1 MFIPIYK
8 RFPVIFDHGDGI
20 YLYDTD
26 GKEYLDFASGIGV
39 MALGYNNTKYNEAL
53 KAQIDKLL
61 HTSNYYYNEPII
73 KAAKAVTEASGL
85 DRVFFTNSRAE
96 ALEWCIQAANRIK
109 EKILD
114 R

>member
-1 MFIPIYK
+1 MIQLKQNLIEISDEVFIPIYK

-53 KAQIDKLL
+53 KVQIDKLL
-61 HTSNYYYNEPII
+61 HAECGILKNLNRQKCRILHFCRLICTMSLFYIDI
-73 KAAKAVTEASGL
+73 TAKL
-85 DRVFFTNSRAE
+85 Y
-96 ALEWCIQAANRIK
+96 
-109 EKILD
+109 
-114 R
+114 

>member
-1 MFIPIYK
+1 MKQNLIEISDEVFIPIYK

-61 HTSNYYYNEPII
+61 HATQPLIRDSFIRLLYFFAII
-73 KAAKAVTEASGL
+73 
-85 DRVFFTNSRAE
+85 
-96 ALEWCIQAANRIK
+96 
-109 EKILD
+109 
-114 R
+114 